1 MPKGESK
8 GIVPCLESSSVSP
21 FYCTHSETDLGLS
34 FLKQCD
40 GKRPSCTSCTTK
52 RRSCQY
58 AAEEGVSSQAVT
70 RRRLQGYGAV
80 LQLVRDAEPE
90 ERELILQDLRR
101 PGDLGEI
108 VMAIQKKW
116 MSRHK
121 SEDLVT
127 F

>member
-1 MPKGESK
+1 M
-8 GIVPCLESSSVSP
+8 V
-21 FYCTHSETDLGLS
+21 
-34 FLKQCD
+34 
-40 GKRPSCTSCTTK
+40 TK
-52 RRSCQY
+52 RRL
-58 AAEEGVSSQAVT
+58 E
-70 RRRLQGYGAV
+70 GYGVV

-90 ERELILQDLRR
+90 ERELILQDLRG

-116 MSRHK
+116 TSRHK

>member
-1 MPKGESK
+1 MAN
-8 GIVPCLESSSVSP
+8 VL
-21 FYCTHSETDLGLS
+21 H
-34 FLKQCD
+34 
-40 GKRPSCTSCTTK
+40 
-52 RRSCQY
+52 Y

-116 MSRHK
+116 TSRHK

>member
-1 MPKGESK
+1 M
-8 GIVPCLESSSVSP
+8 V
-21 FYCTHSETDLGLS
+21 
-34 FLKQCD
+34 
-40 GKRPSCTSCTTK
+40 TK
-52 RRSCQY
+52 RRL
-58 AAEEGVSSQAVT
+58 E
-70 RRRLQGYGAV
+70 GYGAV
-80 LQLVRDAEPE
+80 LQLARDAEPE

>member
-1 MPKGESK
+1 M
-8 GIVPCLESSSVSP
+8 
-21 FYCTHSETDLGLS
+21 
-34 FLKQCD
+34 
-40 GKRPSCTSCTTK
+40 
-52 RRSCQY
+52 
-58 AAEEGVSSQAVT
+58 SSQAVT

-116 MSRHK
+116 TPRHK

>member
-1 MPKGESK
+1 MSKAENK
-8 GIVPCLESSSVSP
+8 GIVPCFESSSVSP
-21 FYCTHSETDLGLS
+21 FHYTHSETELDLS

-40 GKRPSCTSCTTK
+40 GKRPACTRCTTK
-52 RRSCQY
+52 RKTCQY
-58 AAEEGVSSQAVT
+58 AAEEGLSSHMVT
-70 RRRLQGYGAV
+70 KRRLEGYGAV

-116 MSRHK
+116 TSRHK